1 MHLRKKMVKEDKMQ
15 VEFIEDSYL
24 DLLIRITQE
33 LIRIPTQN
41 PPGNEKECAEFVNK
55 TLIEWGVKTEMVFE
69 PYLHRPQVVA
79 MVNGNKSGRTLI
91 LNGHMDVV
99 PEGSRD
105 RWEDDPYG
113 GTIKEGKIFGRGSS
127 DMKGGLA
134 VMMILAKL
142 LHEKGFP
149 RGRVLF
155 QFVVGEET
163 GEPGTKDLLIKRGIR
178 GDYGIV
184 LEPTSLRVA
193 TAEKG
198 LIWFRVTLA
207 GRPAHASIAEQGIN
221 PIEKILKLGG
231 RLVEYDMK
239 LRMYTHPFLGSRK
252 CSMTMIN
259 AGTKENVI
267 PESCSL
273 VLDRRFNPEETSEGV
288 EREIRGILD
297 QLASEDQDFKYQLE
311 RMVVFEPAEI
321 PIDSFL
327 PTVLRKYTSQISGV
341 PTEPFGMLASTDVRN
356 FINDAGIPAVNFGPG
371 DLQDP
376 HTFNEKI
383 EIRQLVDCIKILFF
397 AMSELLG

>member
-1 MHLRKKMVKEDKMQ
+1 MVKEDKM
-15 VEFIEDSYL
+15 ELELIEDSYRG
-24 DLLIRITQE
+24 LLIRITQE

-41 PPGNEKECAEFVNK
+41 PPGNEKGCAEFVYK
-55 TLIEWGVKTEMVFE
+55 TLTEWGVETEMVFE
-69 PYLHRPQVVA
+69 PHPYRPQVVA

-113 GTIKEGKIFGRGSS
+113 GTIKEGKIYGRGSS

-163 GEPGTKDLLIKRGIR
+163 GEPGTKDLLIKRRIK

-184 LEPTSLRVA
+184 LEPTSLKVA

-221 PIEKILKLGG
+221 PIVKILKLGG
-231 RLVEYDMK
+231 RLVEYDIK
-239 LRMYTHPFLGSRK
+239 LRMYTHPLLGSRK

-267 PESCSL
+267 PESCTL

-327 PTVLRKYTSQISGV
+327 ATVLRKYTSQISGV

-356 FINDAGIPAVNFGPG
+356 FINDAGILAVNFGPG

-383 EIRQLVDCIKILFF
+383 EIRQLVDCVKILFF
-397 AMSELLG
+397 AMKELLG

>member
-1 MHLRKKMVKEDKMQ
+1 
-15 VEFIEDSYL
+15 
-24 DLLIRITQE
+24 
-33 LIRIPTQN
+33 
-41 PPGNEKECAEFVNK
+41 
-55 TLIEWGVKTEMVFE
+55 
-69 PYLHRPQVVA
+69 
-79 MVNGNKSGRTLI
+79 
-91 LNGHMDVV
+91 MDVV

>member
-1 MHLRKKMVKEDKMQ
+1 MVKGGKMK
-15 VEFIEDSYL
+15 VDFIEDIYL

-41 PPGNEKECAEFVNK
+41 PPGNEKGCAEFVHE
-55 TLIEWGVKTEMVFE
+55 TLTKWGVKTEMVFE
-69 PYLHRPQVVA
+69 PYPHRPQVVA

-113 GTIKEGKIFGRGSS
+113 GTIKEGKIYGRGSS

-163 GEPGTKDLLIKRGIR
+163 GEPGTRDLLIKRGIR

-198 LIWFRVTLA
+198 LIWLRVTLA
-207 GRPAHASIAEQGIN
+207 GRPAHASMAEQGIN

-231 RLVEYDMK
+231 RLVEYDKK

-267 PESCSL
+267 PESCTL

-311 RMVVFEPAEI
+311 RMMVFEPAEI

-327 PTVLRKYTSQISGV
+327 ATVLRKYSSQISGV
-341 PTEPFGMLASTDVRN
+341 PIEPFGMLASTDVRN

-397 AMSELLG
+397 AMRELLG

>member
-1 MHLRKKMVKEDKMQ
+1 LGKKVREDTMKVNF
-15 VEFIEDSYL
+15 VEDIYL
-24 DLLIRITQE
+24 DHLIRMTQE

-41 PPGNEKECAEFVNK
+41 PPGNEKDCAEFVHK
-55 TLIEWGVKTEMVFE
+55 TLTEWGVNTELIFE
-69 PYLHRPQVVA
+69 PYPYRPQVVA
-79 MVNGNKSGRTLI
+79 MVNGNESGRTLI

-113 GTIKEGKIFGRGSS
+113 GAIKEGKIYGRGSS

-163 GEPGTKDLLIKRGIR
+163 GEPGTKDLLIKRRIR

-221 PIEKILKLGG
+221 PIEKMLKLGE
-231 RLVEYDMK
+231 RLVEYDTK
-239 LRMYTHPFLGSRK
+239 LRTYTHPFLGSRK

-267 PESCSL
+267 SESCTL
-273 VLDRRFNPEETSEGV
+273 VLDRRFNPEETLEGV
-288 EREIRGILD
+288 EREVRGILD

-311 RMVVFEPAEI
+311 RMAVFEPAEI

-327 PTVLRKYTSQISGV
+327 ATVLRKYSSQISDV
-341 PTEPFGMLASTDVRN
+341 PIEPFGTLASTDVRN
-356 FINDAGIPAVNFGPG
+356 FINDAGIPAVTFGPG
-371 DLQDP
+371 DPQDP
-376 HTFNEKI
+376 HTFNEKV
-383 EIRQLVDCIKILFF
+383 EIRQLVDCTKILVF
-397 AMSELLG
+397 AMREILG

>member
-1 MHLRKKMVKEDKMQ
+1 MKVD
-15 VEFIEDSYL
+15 FIEDTYL

-41 PPGNEKECAEFVNK
+41 PPGKEKDCAEFVHE
-55 TLIEWGVKTEMVFE
+55 TLTEWGVKTEMVFE
-69 PYLHRPQVVA
+69 PYPHRPQVVA

-113 GTIKEGKIFGRGSS
+113 GIIKEGKIYGRGSS

-142 LHEKGFP
+142 LKEKGFP

-163 GEPGTKDLLIKRGIR
+163 GEPGTKDLLIKRGIK

-198 LIWFRVTLA
+198 LVWFRVTLA
-207 GRPAHASIAEQGIN
+207 GRPTHASIAEQGIN

-259 AGTKENVI
+259 AGTKENVV
-267 PESCSL
+267 PESCTL
-273 VLDRRFNPEETSEGV
+273 VLDRRFNPEETPEGV

-327 PTVLRKYTSQISGV
+327 ATVLRKYTSQISGI
-341 PTEPFGMLASTDVRN
+341 PEEPFGILASTDVRN

-383 EIRQLVDCIKILFF
+383 EIRQLVDCIKILFL
-397 AMSELLG
+397 ATKELLG

>member
-1 MHLRKKMVKEDKMQ
+1 MKVD
-15 VEFIEDSYL
+15 FIEDIYL

-41 PPGNEKECAEFVNK
+41 PPGNEKDCAEFVHE
-55 TLIEWGVKTEMVFE
+55 TLTEWGVKTEMVFE
-69 PYLHRPQVVA
+69 PYPHRPQVVA

-113 GTIKEGKIFGRGSS
+113 GTIKEGKIYGRGSS

-163 GEPGTKDLLIKRGIR
+163 GEPGTRDLLIKRGIR

-198 LIWFRVTLA
+198 LIWLRVTLA

-231 RLVEYDMK
+231 RLVEYDKK

-267 PESCSL
+267 PESCTL

-311 RMVVFEPAEI
+311 RMMVFEPAEI

-327 PTVLRKYTSQISGV
+327 ATVLRKYSSQISGV
-341 PTEPFGMLASTDVRN
+341 PIEPFGMLASTDVRN

-383 EIRQLVDCIKILFF
+383 EIRQLVHCIKILFF
-397 AMSELLG
+397 AMRELLG

>member
-1 MHLRKKMVKEDKMQ
+1 MKVD
-15 VEFIEDSYL
+15 FIEDIYL

-41 PPGNEKECAEFVNK
+41 PPGNEKDCAEFVHE
-55 TLIEWGVKTEMVFE
+55 TLTEWGVKTEMVFE
-69 PYLHRPQVVA
+69 PYPHRPQVVA

-113 GTIKEGKIFGRGSS
+113 GIIKEGKIYGRGSS

-163 GEPGTKDLLIKRGIR
+163 GEPGTRDLLIKRGIR

-198 LIWFRVTLA
+198 LIWLRVTLA

-239 LRMYTHPFLGSRK
+239 LRMYTHPLLGSRK

-267 PESCSL
+267 PESCTL

-311 RMVVFEPAEI
+311 RMMVFEPAEI

-327 PTVLRKYTSQISGV
+327 ATVLRKYSSQISGV
-341 PTEPFGMLASTDVRN
+341 PIEPFGMLASTDVRN

-383 EIRQLVDCIKILFF
+383 EIRQQVDCIKILFF
-397 AMSELLG
+397 AMRELLG

>member
-1 MHLRKKMVKEDKMQ
+1 MKVD
-15 VEFIEDSYL
+15 FIEDIYL

-41 PPGNEKECAEFVNK
+41 PPGNEKDCAEFVHE
-55 TLIEWGVKTEMVFE
+55 TLTEWGVKTEMVFE
-69 PYLHRPQVVA
+69 PYPHRPQVVA

-113 GTIKEGKIFGRGSS
+113 GTIKEGKIYGRGSS

-163 GEPGTKDLLIKRGIR
+163 GEPGTRDLLIKRGIR

-198 LIWFRVTLA
+198 LIWLRVTLA

-231 RLVEYDMK
+231 RLVEYDKK

-267 PESCSL
+267 PESCTL

-311 RMVVFEPAEI
+311 RMMVFEPAEI

-327 PTVLRKYTSQISGV
+327 ATVLRKYSSQISGV
-341 PTEPFGMLASTDVRN
+341 PIEPFGMLASTDVRN

-397 AMSELLG
+397 AMRELLG

>member
-1 MHLRKKMVKEDKMQ
+1 MVKGGKMK
-15 VEFIEDSYL
+15 VDFIEDTYL

-41 PPGNEKECAEFVNK
+41 PPGKEKDCAEFVHE
-55 TLIEWGVKTEMVFE
+55 TLTEWGVKTEMVFE
-69 PYLHRPQVVA
+69 PYPHRPQVVA

-113 GTIKEGKIFGRGSS
+113 GIIKEGKIYGRGSS

-142 LHEKGFP
+142 LKEKGFP

-163 GEPGTKDLLIKRGIR
+163 GEPGTKDLLIKRGIK

-198 LIWFRVTLA
+198 LVWFRVTLA
-207 GRPAHASIAEQGIN
+207 GRPTHASIAEQGIN

-259 AGTKENVI
+259 AGTKENVV
-267 PESCSL
+267 PESCTL
-273 VLDRRFNPEETSEGV
+273 VLDRRFNPEETPEGV

-327 PTVLRKYTSQISGV
+327 ATVLRKYTSQISGI
-341 PTEPFGMLASTDVRN
+341 PEEPFGILASTDVRN

-383 EIRQLVDCIKILFF
+383 EIRQLVDCIKILFL
-397 AMSELLG
+397 ATKELLG